1 MLNALL
7 AGNLPRQVRLSVAAI
22 AAYFMWIA
30 VGEAQEMRPETLL
43 PRSTVIYV
51 AIDSP
56 SALLAS
62 VLDHPI
68 SKQIQSLDVYQKATQ
83 SQGYRN
89 FLTGRKFFELQVG
102 AEWRAAIEALSA
114 KGVYAAFD
122 PETNGGVVLVRGKD
136 EETMENFRMK
146 ILELSRLNGNEVR
159 EVKDYQGITVYQ
171 LPEGGAATYKDWLIV
186 TNKGDLGKAVL
197 DRFVASADEKPES
210 LADNPVFQQASQSR
224 AASQIWSFVD
234 LAAIRSR
241 GGAQK
246 LFEGQAENPLA
257 ELIAGGIQSV
267 LQHADWL
274 CSDVTVAESGLTWNI
289 ASPLSVDWI
298 PEPRQYY
305 FGPANTGLAPALPN
319 VKETLFTLAAYR
331 DVSAMWV
338 RAGDLFNEQMNDKL
352 AEADAGLST
361 IFAGRDFG
369 EEILGSFAPE
379 MGVVVVRQDFTN
391 ARPTPALKLPAFA
404 LVLKLK
410 DPDTMRGELRRTFQ
424 SAIGFFNIVG
434 AQNGQP
440 QLEMDMQKVG
450 ETDLITSRYLPEK
463 KNQDSTSAPIIFN
476 FSPSVSFTGDR
487 FVLASTSK
495 LAEELGTAPLKAA
508 SGANTSI
515 DLNADV
521 LREALVDNREQL
533 ISQNMLEEGHSREEA
548 EAAIGLLLE
557 VMKNFKG
564 AGLEL
569 KAENERLNLQFTIET
584 QPAAR

>member
-1 MLNALL
+1 MSIALL
-7 AGNLPRQVRLSVAAI
+7 TDSHAKRICVTIGAVFSLMTLTTAA
-22 AAYFMWIA
+22 
-30 VGEAQEMRPETLL
+30 EAQEVRPETLL
-43 PRSTVIYV
+43 PRSTVLYV
-51 AIDSP
+51 SVDSP
-56 SALLAS
+56 PALLAS

-68 SKQIQSLDVYQKATQ
+68 SQQIQSLDVYRKATQ

-89 FLTGRKFFELQVG
+89 FLTGRKFFELQIG
-102 AEWRAAIEALSA
+102 AEWRAAIEGLSA
-114 KGVYAAFD
+114 RGIYAGFD

-136 EETMENFRMK
+136 AETVENFRAK

-159 EVKDYQGITVYQ
+159 ETTEYQGVTVYQ
-171 LPEGGAATYKDWLIV
+171 FPEGGAATVRDWLIV

-197 DRFVASADEKPES
+197 DRFAAGPEDKLES

-224 AASQIWSFVD
+224 AASQIWSFLD
-234 LAAIRSR
+234 LATIRSR
-241 GGAQK
+241 GGAEK
-246 LFEGQAENPLA
+246 LFEGQADNPLA

-274 CSDVTVAESGLTWNI
+274 CSDLTVTESGLTWNV
-289 ASPLSVDWI
+289 ASPLSADWI

-305 FGPANTGLAPALPN
+305 FGPANAGLAPALPDA
-319 VKETLFTLAAYR
+319 KETLFTLAAYR

-338 RAGDLFNEQMNDKL
+338 RAGDLFNEQMNDQL

-379 MGVVVVRQDFTN
+379 IGIVVVRQDFSN
-391 ARPTPALKLPAFA
+391 AKPTPALKLPAFA
-404 LVLKLK
+404 MVLKLK
-410 DPDTMRGELRRTFQ
+410 DPETMRGELRRTFQ

-450 ETDLITSRYLPEK
+450 ETDLITSHYLPK
-463 KNQDSTSAPIIFN
+463 KKDLDSTTAPIIFN

-487 FVLASTSK
+487 FVLASTAR
-495 LAEELGTAPLKAA
+495 LAQELGTAPLKTA

-521 LREALVDNREQL
+521 LRETLIDNREQL

-557 VMKNFKG
+557 VMQSFQG
-564 AGLEL
+564 AGIEL
-569 KAENERLNLQFTIET
+569 KADKERLNLQFRIET
-584 QPAAR
+584 KAATR